1 MLLMFARV
9 CAGVLQCV
17 GGKDPSLPQSKRD
30 SSYILLISAAL
41 QAQTFFRVTQLWR
54 NFEKVGQVDV
64 CIKQTVGLEQ
74 LESQSSLHTCT
85 HRLPHT

>member
-1 MLLMFARV
+1 MRKTFLNVADVRPCV

-41 QAQTFFRVTQLWR
+41 QAQTF
-54 NFEKVGQVDV
+54 
-64 CIKQTVGLEQ
+64 
-74 LESQSSLHTCT
+74 
-85 HRLPHT
+85 